1 MMIVRIRH
9 LMSIWIHVIFS
20 GFQLKFTYTTY
31 RYVKKKENKDICCSC
46 FFLILFFILFVCLF
60 FGCCFFLLYA
70 WVNLVLVFLSEGCL
84 LKQWNISVDQIKAR
98 KSSNSISFIILL
110 WVYNTS
116 ELLTVLGLKNMPIVR
131 IALALIQEFIV
142 SI

>member
-1 MMIVRIRH
+1 MIIVRIRH

-20 GFQLKFTYTTY
+20 GFQLKSTYTTY
-31 RYVKKKENKDICCSC
+31 RHVKKKEKKDICCSC
-46 FFLILFFILFVCLF
+46 FFLILFFILFVCFLVVV
-60 FGCCFFLLYA
+60 FFLLYA

-131 IALALIQEFIV
+131 IALALIQEFMV

>member
-1 MMIVRIRH
+1 MIIVRIRH
-9 LMSIWIHVIFS
+9 LIWIHVISS
-20 GFQLKFTYTTY
+20 GFQLKSTYTTY
-31 RYVKKKENKDICCSC
+31 RYVKKKGKQRYMLQLV
-46 FFLILFFILFVCLF
+46 FLNFIFYFVCLF
-60 FGCCFFLLYA
+60 LGCCFFLLYA

>member
-1 MMIVRIRH
+1 MIIVRIRH

-46 FFLILFFILFVCLF
+46 FFFNFIFYFVCLF

-131 IALALIQEFIV
+131 IALSLIQEFMV

>member
-20 GFQLKFTYTTY
+20 GFQLKSTYTTY
-31 RYVKKKENKDICCSC
+31 RYVKKRKTKIYVAAV
-46 FFLILFFILFVCLF
+46 FFNFIFYFVCLF

-131 IALALIQEFIV
+131 IALSLIQEFMV

>member
-9 LMSIWIHVIFS
+9 LMSIWIHVISS
-20 GFQLKFTYTTY
+20 GFQLKSTYTTY
-31 RYVKKKENKDICCSC
+31 RYVKKKGKQRYM
-46 FFLILFFILFVCLF
+46 LQLFFFYFIFYFVCLF

-70 WVNLVLVFLSEGCL
+70 WVNLVLVFPSEGCL

-131 IALALIQEFIV
+131 IALSLIQEFMV

>member
-1 MMIVRIRH
+1 MMIVRNRH

-20 GFQLKFTYTTY
+20 GFQLKSTYTTY
-31 RYVKKKENKDICCSC
+31 RYVKKKRKTKIYVAAV
-46 FFLILFFILFVCLF
+46 FFFNFILYFVCLF

-131 IALALIQEFIV
+131 IALALIQEFMV